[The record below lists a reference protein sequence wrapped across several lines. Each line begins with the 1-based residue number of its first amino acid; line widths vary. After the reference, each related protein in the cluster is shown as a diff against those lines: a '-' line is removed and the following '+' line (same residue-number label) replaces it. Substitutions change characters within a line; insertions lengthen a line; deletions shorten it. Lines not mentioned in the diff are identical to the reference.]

1 MSEALLA
8 AVCALDP
15 DAVPSARERGMVRNQ
30 VPPSEVRIRIT
41 GPKKWEVPVN
51 DIQEFSFQGFS
62 DGRPFNLRVRVIL
75 RNGEPWWV
83 LRDVT
88 DALGLSNSRK
98 VSFRIETDDVTQS
111 YIIDSMGRQQLMT
124 VINEAGLYTAILR
137 SDKPEARN
145 FKRWITHEVLPS
157 IRKTGGYA
165 MSDRELMARAVLEA
179 QRVLAEKDREISQL
193 APDALV
199 ARRISNAEGLKTLSE
214 IGKINGLGPHRIFF
228 LLEEKRILYRSR
240 GAWVP
245 YQEHVDAGRFVV
257 RERTFRDGEEVDHLV
272 SQTYVTGK
280 GEVWLAKQF
289 FPVPQELP
297 L

>member
-1 MSEALLA
+1 M
-8 AVCALDP
+8 
-15 DAVPSARERGMVRNQ
+15 
-30 VPPSEVRIRIT
+30 T
-41 GPKKWEVPVN
+41 
-51 DIQEFSFQGFS
+51 DIQEFSFKGIS
-62 DGRPFNLRVRVIL
+62 DGRAFNLRVRVIL

-83 LRDVT
+83 LRDVCDVLQLT
-88 DALGLSNSRK
+88 TTARVAERL
-98 VSFRIETDDVTQS
+98 EADDVS
-111 YIIDSMGRQQLMT
+111 LAHIIDSMGRDQPTT
-124 VINEAGLYTAILR
+124 VISEAGLYTAILR

-179 QRVLAEKDREISQL
+179 HRVLAEKDREISQL

-228 LLEEKRILYRSR
+228 LLEEKRILYRNR